1 MQERY
6 QNITDKIEKVKL
18 LVEDIKDNG
27 WKVLVKKLLERHQG
41 FVDEMA
47 TATLNFI
54 NVSVNFK

>member
-27 WKVLVKKLLERHQG
+27 WKVNLDPKRPLKHIGLASSNSGMRWPCVWL
-41 FVDEMA
+41 
-47 TATLNFI
+47 
-54 NVSVNFK
+54 